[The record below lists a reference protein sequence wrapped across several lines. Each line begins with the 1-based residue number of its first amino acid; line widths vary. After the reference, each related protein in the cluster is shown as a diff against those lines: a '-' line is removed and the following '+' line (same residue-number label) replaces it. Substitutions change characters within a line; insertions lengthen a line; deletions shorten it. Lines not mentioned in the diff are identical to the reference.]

1 MQQTIHSWNAS
12 SVTPVWFDESKFES
26 ESFNCEQYVDDLKR
40 YVPLETLK
48 VKLLEYAEEMRG
60 KLVELVNEDYDE
72 FAALSTKLVNV
83 EAAISDLEG
92 PMLAVK
98 EEIERVRHN
107 LSVHSTSLK
116 EAIQRRQAAAEL
128 RTSLELAKDAVQSL
142 SNVEKLAQSLQDDGV
157 MSKQSPTSSG
167 YQEDLCKNLDRICS
181 ELGRVLYILQ
191 SNKSVATI
199 ANIHDEVETIRSVVE
214 SNLNDA
220 LIRVLKEQD
229 PSSLGMLL
237 HAYSTIGN
245 SSTPEEI
252 VRLHVIA
259 PVVQS
264 LKESDACDHESASN
278 LMSQISHAMK
288 VEVWQFLEVATSMCS
303 SSLPYDF
310 PGQSVLPEVMAF
322 FEAKHPTM
330 YSCGNPKEFQKTYLA
345 LQMFL
350 DDLERLCVNQD
361 QVIRFRNSAAYKA
374 NNDKWNFPAY
384 FSLCFQEIASVYERK
399 LPSIEK
405 LLANDMSG
413 DACGRSL
420 VEDTIESIES
430 CLDED
435 LFVQPI
441 FDKLVRLQLQ
451 IVYRFTDWVDQLVV
465 CAKESADLSKDAV
478 VFMARLF
485 GTICTASPADKAV
498 EKISTKISD
507 SEVLEKLRVSFVES
521 EVALKDKAEDL
532 LRVCADGIAERCSEY
547 LGQIR
552 GIVAAFRMTAR
563 TPTTAAQYS
572 SMILKPLETFLSE
585 LAGMEGLDR
594 LSRAVIAKVC
604 ERYHNVARETLE
616 TARKTEQ
623 SLKKLKSRKTNSHGV
638 EESTALSTDQMVAMQ
653 LSLDVKE
660 FVSKIGAL
668 LTVTQEVTFDEIPAA
683 RTLFESI
690 VD

>member
-1 MQQTIHSWNAS
+1 MQQTIQNWSAP
-12 SVTPVWFDESKFES
+12 SVSPVWFDESKFES
-26 ESFNCEQYVDDLKR
+26 KSFNCEQYVDDLKR
-40 YVPLETLK
+40 YVPMETLK
-48 VKLLEYAEEMRG
+48 TILLEYAEEMRG

-98 EEIERVRHN
+98 EEIERVRHK
-107 LSVHSTSLK
+107 LVGHSTSLK

-142 SNVEKLAQSLQDDGV
+142 SNVQKLAQSLQDDGA
-157 MSKQSPTSSG
+157 MSRRSSSSSV

-191 SNKSVATI
+191 SNKNVASI
-199 ANIHDEVETIRSVVE
+199 ANIHDKVEAIRSVVE

-220 LIRVLKEQD
+220 LIQVLNEQD
-229 PSSLGMLL
+229 PSSLGTLL

-252 VRLHVIA
+252 VRLHVIV
-259 PVVQS
+259 PFIQS
-264 LKESDACDHESASN
+264 TKQSDAYNQESASG
-278 LMSQISHAMK
+278 LLTYMSQAMK
-288 VEVWQFLEVATSMCS
+288 VEVWPFLEVATSMCS

-322 FEAKHPTM
+322 LEAKHPTM
-330 YSCGNPKEFQKTYLA
+330 YSSGNPKEFQTIYLA

-350 DDLERLCVNQD
+350 EDLERLCVNQD
-361 QVIRFRNSAAYKA
+361 QVIRFRNSAAYKV
-374 NNDKWNFPAY
+374 NHEKWNFAAY

-399 LPSIEK
+399 LPNVEN
-405 LLANDMSG
+405 LLASTDMCDASG
-413 DACGRSL
+413 QTHVRDC
-420 VEDTIESIES
+420 VESIES
-430 CLDED
+430 CLDEE

-451 IVYRFTDWVDQLVV
+451 IVYRFIDWVDQVAV
-465 CAKESADLSKDAV
+465 CAKENADLSKDAP
-478 VFMARLF
+478 VFVARLF
-485 GTICTASPADKAV
+485 GSICTASIADKAV
-498 EKISTKISD
+498 EKISTKISEPELLD
-507 SEVLEKLRVSFVES
+507 KIRGSFVES

-572 SMILKPLETFLSE
+572 SMILKPLETFLSD

-604 ERYHNVARETLE
+604 ERYHTVARDTLE
-616 TARKTEQ
+616 TARKTEE
-623 SLKKLKSRKTNSHGV
+623 SLKKLKSRKTNSNGV
-638 EESTALSTDQMVAMQ
+638 EESTGLSTDQMVALQ
-653 LSLDVKE
+653 LSHDVKE

-668 LTVTQEVTFDEIPAA
+668 LSVTQEVVFDELPAA
-683 RTLFESI
+683 RKLFESI
-690 VD
+690 VE